1 MWCEEGVE
9 VVKGHF
15 VVFKDCKHQS
25 EPQQG
30 ELSSYELS
38 LPLSQLSPC
47 LISLEITPNYMN
59 TDASSVTLMGY
70 SPSYKKISSM
80 KYRQQVTSY

>member
-1 MWCEEGVE
+1 VWCEEGVE

-30 ELSSYELS
+30 ELSSYELP
-38 LPLSQLSPC
+38 LLLSQLSRV
-47 LISLEITPNYMN
+47 L
-59 TDASSVTLMGY
+59 
-70 SPSYKKISSM
+70 SYQFRDNAKL
-80 KYRQQVTSY
+80 RGH